1 MSALKMLSDILN
13 TITRIPDIP
22 DIPEKVTVIPEYS
35 FGSDFEFLLIAV
47 VLLIATIARYMI
59 DMRIQCGIVHRLN
72 TELASVIAKNAEL
85 IKIVHDIEIQIKIF
99 QDAVF
104 EQSDAIEKT
113 INQKRY
119 RTKTSNASNAFKTFK
134 TFKTSPNVA
143 KKTSTSASNTCDED
157 TTEGIARERKNLFE
171 DNLFNNKSP
180 PEWVM

>member
-1 MSALKMLSDILN
+1 MFAMSALKMLSDILN

-22 DIPEKVTVIPEYS
+22 DIPEEVTVIPEYS
-35 FGSDFEFLLIAV
+35 FGSDFEFLVIAV

-119 RTKTSNASNAFKTFK
+119 RTKTSRTFK
-134 TFKTSPNVA
+134 KSPNVA

>member
-1 MSALKMLSDILN
+1 MSALKMLTEILN
-13 TITRIPDIP
+13 TITRIP
-22 DIPEKVTVIPEYS
+22 EEVTVVTTIIPEYS
-35 FGSDFEFLLIAV
+35 FGSDFEFLVIAV
-47 VLLIATIARYMI
+47 VLLIATIAKYMI
-59 DMRIQCGIVHRLN
+59 DMRIQCSIVHRLN

-119 RTKTSNASNAFKTFK
+119 RTKTSNASKAFK

-143 KKTSTSASNTCDED
+143 KKTSTSASTTCDED